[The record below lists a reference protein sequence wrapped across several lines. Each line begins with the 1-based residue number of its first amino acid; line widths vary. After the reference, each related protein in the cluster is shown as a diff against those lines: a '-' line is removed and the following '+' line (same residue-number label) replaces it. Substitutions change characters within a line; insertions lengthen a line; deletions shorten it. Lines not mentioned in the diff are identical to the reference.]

1 MKSTSLLSFTPQL
14 IPKLQLRAYLQ
25 QIIDAHTDYIV
36 RSLMKAGLI
45 GKHIFG
51 SEISPVHLIERT
63 YIERHVERLRVALNF
78 EYVMRGNLPIGTSLL
93 LV

>member
-1 MKSTSLLSFTPQL
+1 
-14 IPKLQLRAYLQ
+14 
-25 QIIDAHTDYIV
+25 
-36 RSLMKAGLI
+36 MKAGLI